1 MSSIL
6 IEELAEQAF
15 ESTCC
20 EVAVCTLIAYEHI
33 TTFSQEYELM
43 WGTKMTGATLIFF
56 VNRYLLLAYCIVTPL
71 QVISWDTP
79 LRFVLK
85 PIVMSKPFLIT
96 LYAAVAAFTALRTFA
111 ISGHSRY
118 LALITLALALMPFC
132 TTIYITIKQ
141 SYAYVVWF
149 GVLTCLLFSLVI
161 ITRVCAITADVLVLA
176 TTWYKTYA
184 IKREA
189 DLANVRVSLVTLLLR
204 DGTLYFAII
213 LMMNIVQIITGTINS
228 LFNYVT
234 VFLAPI
240 SSILISRFLL
250 NLRQLSHPGS
260 DTCVEDLSFVGPL
273 PTQSQHG
280 ELPNVHFAVTI
291 DEFRESL

>member
-85 PIVMSKPFLIT
+85 PIVMSKRIMSYT
-96 LYAAVAAFTALRTFA
+96 L
-111 ISGHSRY
+111 
-118 LALITLALALMPFC
+118 
-132 TTIYITIKQ
+132 Q
-141 SYAYVVWF
+141 VV
-149 GVLTCLLFSLVI
+149 
-161 ITRVCAITADVLVLA
+161 
-176 TTWYKTYA
+176 
-184 IKREA
+184 
-189 DLANVRVSLVTLLLR
+189 
-204 DGTLYFAII
+204 
-213 LMMNIVQIITGTINS
+213 
-228 LFNYVT
+228 
-234 VFLAPI
+234 
-240 SSILISRFLL
+240 RFL
-250 NLRQLSHPGS
+250 RSHIK
-260 DTCVEDLSFVGPL
+260 LF
-273 PTQSQHG
+273 
-280 ELPNVHFAVTI
+280 
-291 DEFRESL
+291 